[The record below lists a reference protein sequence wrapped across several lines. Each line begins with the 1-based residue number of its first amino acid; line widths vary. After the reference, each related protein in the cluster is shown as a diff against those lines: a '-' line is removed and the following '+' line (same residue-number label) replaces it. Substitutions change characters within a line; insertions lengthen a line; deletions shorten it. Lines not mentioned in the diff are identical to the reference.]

1 MSQQALD
8 LRKSLRLIRRRKV
21 VFGVSIVLGLLAG
34 AAWVVLHPPA
44 LTSQALVAVQLPAAQ
59 AAAAPGGSANVPG
72 SALATQVVIA
82 GSDPVLGPAL
92 PSVHPAVSLQ
102 ALRGRVQAKGL
113 TNNILSISAQGKTAA
128 QAEGEAN
135 AVANSYVAYV
145 SSGKVPGGQVQ
156 ARVLQ
161 PAIAAAGKSLSAQLL
176 VTGLLGVLAGALL
189 GAVAV
194 IGFSHKDRRL
204 RERDEI
210 ADSIG
215 VPVLASIN
223 VEHPPDAAGWTRL
236 FTDYH
241 PGDVDAW
248 RLRKALQYLGLADAN
263 QAGFRMGSGFV
274 LGVLSFSFDHR
285 ALALGPQFAVFAASL
300 GIPTALVVGP
310 QQDVHTAATLRTAC
324 TQPSSAPSSRS
335 GDMRLTVTDYDRTDR
350 QPDAALTVVVAVVDG
365 QAPQIADT
373 MRTSTTVLGVTA
385 GAATAEQLA
394 RVATAVAAHGR
405 PIAGILVADPDP
417 ADPTTGRLPQLA
429 RPAQRRW
436 PTRMTGLTMPR
447 TEIRR

>member
-8 LRKSLRLIRRRKV
+8 LRRSLRLVRRHKI
-21 VFGVSIVLGLLAG
+21 VFGIFVVLGVLGGVAFGVLRPPMLA
-34 AAWVVLHPPA
+34 
-44 LTSQALVAVQLPAAQ
+44 SQALVVVQLPAAE
-59 AAAAPGGSANVPG
+59 AAAPQGGSAGSAPG
-72 SALATQVVIA
+72 SALATQAVIA
-82 GSDPVLGPAL
+82 SSDPVLGSAL
-92 PSVHPAVSLQ
+92 RSVHLAMSLQ
-102 ALRGRVQAKGL
+102 TLRGQVQAKGL

-128 QAEGEAN
+128 QAESTAN

-161 PAIAAAGKSLSAQLL
+161 PAALAAAKSLSARLL
-176 VTGLLGVLAGALL
+176 VTGVLGALVGALL

-194 IGFSHKDRRL
+194 LGFSHRDRRL

-215 VPVLASIN
+215 VPVLASIS
-223 VEHPPDAAGWTRL
+223 VEHPSDAAGWTKL
-236 FTDYH
+236 FTDYR
-241 PGDVDAW
+241 PGSVDAW
-248 RLRKALQYLGLADAN
+248 RLRKALQYLGLADVN
-263 QAGFRMGSGFV
+263 LAGFRGGSGFT

-324 TQPSSAPSSRS
+324 APPSPVLSSQS
-335 GDMRLTVTDYDRTDR
+335 GDLRLAIRDHDSADR
-350 QPDAALTVVVAVVDG
+350 QPDAALTVVIAVVDG
-365 QAPQIADT
+365 QTPQIADT
-373 MRTSTTVLGVTA
+373 MRASAMVLGVTA

-436 PTRMTGLTMPR
+436 PTRMTMPR